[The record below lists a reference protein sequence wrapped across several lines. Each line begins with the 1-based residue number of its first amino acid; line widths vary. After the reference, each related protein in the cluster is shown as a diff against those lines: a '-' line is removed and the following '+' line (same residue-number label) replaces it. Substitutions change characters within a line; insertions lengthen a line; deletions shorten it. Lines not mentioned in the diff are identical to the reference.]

1 MKLQALISWQ
11 VSKNQ
16 LQQENEKKKRDKFW
30 QKKRKKKNT
39 EPQGRRAVD
48 KLAL

>member
-1 MKLQALISWQ
+1 MKLQSTYIMA
-11 VSKNQ
+11 VNKNPTPARKWEERRI
-16 LQQENEKKKRDKFW
+16 LTKKE
-30 QKKRKKKNT
+30 KKKNT